1 MNSHAFFS
9 QAFVYLLSAVL
20 AVPLAKRLGLGSV
33 LGYLLAGVVI
43 GPFVLGLTGAAG
55 SDVMHY
61 AEFGVV
67 MMLFLIGLELDPAKL
82 WQLRGSIFGL
92 GGSQVGGVSV
102 LVCLVALAGGV
113 TLKEGVAIGL
123 VLAMSSTAIVLQ
135 SLGERGLLKTPGGQ
149 NVFSVL
155 LFQDIAVI
163 PILAILPLLGS
174 RGIDADAHG
183 IAALPVWARALVTL
197 GAVALV
203 VVTGRYVLRPI
214 FRYIAMSRLREV
226 FTAMA
231 LLLIVGVILLM
242 ETVGLSP
249 ALGAFLA
256 GVVLANSEYRH
267 ELEAD
272 IEPFKGLL
280 LGLFFISVG
289 ANLDFALL
297 ASHPFLVAG
306 IVTGIVSIKAGV
318 QFVLSRLWRM
328 SRGDGSLFSL
338 SLAQGGEFAFVLLS
352 FCLQLGVLPE
362 GTVKPLIVSVA
373 ISMAVAPLLL
383 MVHERVILPKL
394 IHDGDERQPDEIDE
408 HGNPAIVVGFGRF
421 GHVVGRL
428 LRANGFRIT
437 VLDND
442 AEQVDMLRTFGLKAF
457 YGDATRQEMLE
468 AAGARTAKLIILNL
482 AGEER
487 SLKIV
492 RIVKEHY
499 PNLQILARAHSR
511 EHAYALLNEGV
522 THVFRETLDSALALG
537 VDALRMLGMRGRQAV
552 RAAHILRE
560 LDEAAVREMAT
571 VNQDSDE
578 YISMARKHIQNLD
591 DVLAAD
597 AGLPTKDA
605 GWETGKR

>member
-1 MNSHAFFS
+1 MNSHSFFS

-33 LGYLLAGVVI
+33 LGYLLAGVAI

-92 GGSQVGGVSV
+92 GGSQVGGVS
-102 LVCLVALAGGV
+102 ALCAIAAIACGLGW
-113 TLKEGVAIGL
+113 KEGVAIGL

-149 NVFSVL
+149 NIFSVL

-163 PILAILPLLGS
+163 PILALLPLLGS
-174 RGIDADAHG
+174 RIVAADAHG
-183 IAALPVWARALVTL
+183 IASLPVWARTLATL

-203 VVTGRYVLRPI
+203 ILVGRYALRPI
-214 FRYIAMSRLREV
+214 FRFIAISRLREV

-289 ANLDFALL
+289 ANLDFALV
-297 ASHPFLVAG
+297 ASQPGVVAG
-306 IVTGIVSIKAGV
+306 IVAGLVVIKSAV
-318 QFVLSRLWRM
+318 HFTLSRIWKM
-328 SRGDGSLFSL
+328 TTSDSSLFSL
-338 SLAQGGEFAFVLLS
+338 GLAQGGEFAFVLLS

-362 GTVKPLIVSVA
+362 SVVKPLIVSVA
-373 ISMAVAPLLL
+373 ITMAIAPLLL
-383 MVHERVILPKL
+383 LVHERFVVPRLC
-394 IHDGDERQPDEIDE
+394 HDQTEREPDKIDE
-408 HGNPAIVVGFGRF
+408 HNNQAIVIGFGRF

-428 LRANGFRIT
+428 LRANGYRIT

-442 AEQVDMLRTFGLKAF
+442 GEQVDMLRNFGLKAF
-457 YGDATRQEMLE
+457 YGDATRLELLE
-468 AAGARTAKLIILNL
+468 AAGARNAKLIVLNL

-487 SLKIV
+487 SLRIV
-492 RIVKEHY
+492 HLVKEHF
-499 PNLQILARAHSR
+499 PHLKILARAHSR
-511 EHAYALLNEGV
+511 EHAYELLNAGV
-522 THVFRETLDSALALG
+522 KHVFRETLDSALALG
-537 VDALRMLGMRGRQAV
+537 VEALRMLGMRGRQAI
-552 RAAHILRE
+552 RAARIFRE
-560 LDEAAVREMAT
+560 LDEAAVREMAK
-571 VNQDSDE
+571 VNLDSDE
-578 YISMARKHIQNLD
+578 YVSLARKHIQNLD

-597 AGLPTKDA
+597 ANLKTEDD
-605 GWETGKR
+605 GWETGRR